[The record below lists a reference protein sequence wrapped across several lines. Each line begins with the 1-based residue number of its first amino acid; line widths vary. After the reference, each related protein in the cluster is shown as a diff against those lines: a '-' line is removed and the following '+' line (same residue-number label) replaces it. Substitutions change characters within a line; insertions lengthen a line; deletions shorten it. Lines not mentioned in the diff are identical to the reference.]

1 MFLRSAQQQL
11 PFLAK
16 IVVML
21 LILAFGTLLITRKGV
36 TNNSHSNSNND
47 NSTGKR
53 PNISKVFNQN
63 WFSQEAR

>member
-1 MFLRSAQQQL
+1 MFLRSAQQHL

-21 LILAFGTLLITRKGV
+21 LILAFGTLLITQKGV
-36 TNNSHSNSNND
+36 TNSSLSNSNSNN
-47 NSTGKR
+47 SASKR
-53 PNISKVFNQN
+53 PNVSKVFNQN